1 MVMMAIV
8 MAKARVLAF
17 APPDQICCRRSQPL
31 AQTNP
36 EITNGAEVRSHL
48 HIIPISQMLHKFAPI
63 WTNKKWIVLFVSLDR
78 ETCLLFWS
86 LVFST
91 FLDSGFSVSGGQS
104 EKACQPKVHC
114 VMPTVKQVQASDKI
128 RLCERVYPSI
138 KKQYFSFNTLCLLI
152 CKNGRG
158 PMQ

>member
-1 MVMMAIV
+1 M
-8 MAKARVLAF
+8 
-17 APPDQICCRRSQPL
+17 
-31 AQTNP
+31 
-36 EITNGAEVRSHL
+36 
-48 HIIPISQMLHKFAPI
+48 
-63 WTNKKWIVLFVSLDR
+63 SLI
-78 ETCLLFWS
+78 

-104 EKACQPKVHC
+104 EKACQPKVHF

-128 RLCERVYPSI
+128 RLCERVYPSN

-152 CKNGRG
+152 CKNGKG